1 MADSVA
7 TTTKRIGMAASKA
20 AEDLKA
26 VFEGTQR
33 ELGRCLWCGFVFC
46 EHEVTFSAMYYRV
59 CLWPDD
65 APEA

>member
-1 MADSVA
+1 MSSDLA
-7 TTTKRIGMAASKA
+7 TEIKDIG
-20 AEDLKA
+20 KA
-26 VFEGTQR
+26 VSEVARGFKAVLEGTQR

-46 EHEVTFSAMYYRV
+46 KHEVNFSAMYYRV